1 MTPPAPQRAYPVAR
15 SEGDSD
21 PRFTFGLVSNVAKV
35 LQAHGYPPLV
45 VGADLLELHI
55 ALFHFL
61 YGKEGGK

>member
-1 MTPPAPQRAYPVAR
+1 M
-15 SEGDSD
+15 
-21 PRFTFGLVSNVAKV
+21 SNVAKV